1 MRRGDQQTSPKMVT
15 FEQRPAGEGRNHTG
29 VGGKRI
35 RGWGG
40 GEGRAE
46 ALRPRLPGDVQLEG
60 TSSESTGG
68 AHTWLYFCVNSGSPQ
83 ECKGP
88 LVSGTT
94 VVSF

>member
-1 MRRGDQQTSPKMVT
+1 MREGATEVW
-15 FEQRPAGEGRNHTG
+15 EGREFG
-29 VGGKRI
+29 AGG
-35 RGWGG
+35 GG